1 MVVKTREERGLL
13 QRCIVIYRSR
23 PELDLK
29 ECIGTYQF
37 GVVPRSLLLA
47 YDIASVLHHLEKLT
61 TIQCEQAD

>member
-1 MVVKTREERGLL
+1 MVVKTKEERGLL

-23 PELDLK
+23 PELDLE

-47 YDIASVLHHLEKLT
+47 YDKASVLHHLEKLT